1 LLRPSSTRRWLPS
14 DDLGDLIACLARG
27 GVLAIPTESSY
38 GLAVDPRNAAGVAA
52 IQAIKGRV
60 EDKGLPVVAADLAQ
74 IVALGVDPAEPAL
87 AAIAPFWPAA
97 LSVVLPV
104 AARLP
109 ASPLAGPPSLAVRI
123 PFHET
128 LRGLLTKLGGALT
141 ATSANPS
148 GQPPFV
154 APGDVATWLAG
165 ADAIVVDGGVLPGGL
180 PSTLVAFED
189 GQARVLRAG
198 AFPLDRWPGRLPNR
212 LAPRETGETTGSQG
226 GSK

>member
-1 LLRPSSTRRWLPS
+1 MLRPSSTARRWLPS

-52 IQAIKGRV
+52 IQRIKGRV
-60 EDKGLPVVAADLAQ
+60 EDKGLPVVAANLEQ
-74 IVALGVDPAEPAL
+74 IVALGVDPADPAL
-87 AAIAPFWPAA
+87 ARIAPFWPAA

-104 AARLP
+104 ADRLP

-148 GQPPFV
+148 GQPPLV
-154 APGDVATWLAG
+154 DPAEVATWLAG
-165 ADAIVVDGGVLPGGL
+165 ADTLVVDGGVLPGGL

-189 GQARVLRAG
+189 GQARILRAG
-198 AFPLDRWPGRLPNR
+198 AFPPDRLPNR